1 MIRSCNSSNV
11 YDQLQLITYTLIVI
25 SYIGT
30 FILLQLKIIYLLVL
44 CKDTN
49 YRNYLCTVYK
59 NRLPSPLT
67 IPNTYSYNVSDK
79 NCCLDL
85 VFGHFR
91 TLESFLCSHLWP
103 IQTHFPK
110 HFIILF
116 SGVEE
121 IEMLRDLLKDLNDM
135 YETSPNSKNRR
146 KNEQKVKTID
156 FILKSFLV
164 CICVISVVATATCML
179 LNVCE
184 TLRRK
189 MSTILSRSNHYQYIL
204 F

>member
-1 MIRSCNSSNV
+1 M
-11 YDQLQLITYTLIVI
+11 YGLQK
-25 SYIGT
+25 S
-30 FILLQLKIIYLLVL
+30 FA
-44 CKDTN
+44 
-49 YRNYLCTVYK
+49 
-59 NRLPSPLT
+59 LT
-67 IPNTYSYNVSDK
+67 TPNTYSYNVSDK

-91 TLESFLCSHLWP
+91 TLESLLCSHLWP

-110 HFIILF
+110 HFIISF
-116 SGVEE
+116 SGAEE

-146 KNEQKVKTID
+146 KNEQKVKTIN